1 MCSVRATLTHTH
13 THIQRDKY
21 AILCDHHQTR
31 CRQKAKVAPASIALS
46 SSNHEKVKCCTRYPF
61 HYLQIIFIHFTFAIC
76 ALFMHVHLVCF
87 FLYVTIALVLL
98 PLRFHQF
105 FFLLYFTV
113 CSHKEYLCAS
123 FILFV
128 HYLIWGGKDTRL
140 NSIEIIHE
148 WNIEWNENHHEFIC
162 PSSGMKCDRW
172 IDVFLNTIIW
182 WWCHRQSPLGK
193 KTKLM
198 KKKKTNQNASNHRT
212 YNF

>member
-1 MCSVRATLTHTH
+1 MWPSSDSVSPKS
-13 THIQRDKY
+13 QSS
-21 AILCDHHQTR
+21 
-31 CRQKAKVAPASIALS
+31 ASINCTLIFKPWKSQMLYAVPLS
-46 SSNHEKVKCCTRYPF
+46 LSPNNIHSFHIRHLRTFYACC
-61 HYLQIIFIHFTFAIC
+61 
-76 ALFMHVHLVCF
+76 
-87 FLYVTIALVLL
+87 VTIALVLL

-148 WNIEWNENHHEFIC
+148 WNIEWNENHYEFIC

-198 KKKKTNQNASNHRT
+198 KKKTNKPKRE
-212 YNF
+212 